1 MFAGCLG
8 ELAVRPFLYAVAL
21 WPAISHPTTRSG
33 QRVASLF
40 SRRGYN
46 IDSLA
51 VGPTENPKVSRMTIV
66 LNLEGHALDQVS
78 AQLFKLVNVIGI
90 SEMKDSDSLKREI
103 LLVKVAN
110 TSATKDIVKKH
121 NAVIADES
129 TTTLSIEA
137 VGQSAAIESLLNE
150 LRPQGIRE
158 LVQSGLVALER
169 GDKTLADRTLSTMG
183 TANESDS
190 NSSTADY
197 QN

>member
-1 MFAGCLG
+1 MAIHT
-8 ELAVRPFLYAVAL
+8 LAVLVENSPGVLA
-21 WPAISHPTTRSG
+21 
-33 QRVASLF
+33 RVASLF

-103 LLVKVAN
+103 LLVKVTNSDKAKEI
-110 TSATKDIVKKH
+110 AKKH

-129 TTTLSIEA
+129 QSTISLEA
-137 VGQSAAIESLLNE
+137 VGSSTAIEALLID
-150 LRPQGIRE
+150 LKPHGIRE

-183 TANESDS
+183 TANESYL
-190 NSSTADY
+190 NTATADY

>member
-1 MFAGCLG
+1 
-8 ELAVRPFLYAVAL
+8 
-21 WPAISHPTTRSG
+21 
-33 QRVASLF
+33 
-40 SRRGYN
+40 
-46 IDSLA
+46 
-51 VGPTENPKVSRMTIV
+51 MTIV

-103 LLVKVAN
+103 LLVKVVN
-110 TSATKDIVKKH
+110 NDKTKEIAKKH
-121 NAVIADES
+121 NAVVADENES
-129 TTTLSIEA
+129 TISIEA
-137 VGQSAAIESLLNE
+137 VGASKDIEALLIE
-150 LRPQGIRE
+150 LKPHGIRE

-169 GDKTLADRTLSTMG
+169 GARTLADRTLSTMG

>member
-1 MFAGCLG
+1 MAIHT
-8 ELAVRPFLYAVAL
+8 LAVLVENSPGVLA
-21 WPAISHPTTRSG
+21 
-33 QRVASLF
+33 RVASLF

-90 SEMKDSDSLKREI
+90 SEMKESDSLKREI
-103 LLVKVAN
+103 LLVKVTNSDKVKEIA
-110 TSATKDIVKKH
+110 KKH

-129 TTTLSIEA
+129 QSTISLEA
-137 VGQSAAIESLLNE
+137 VGSSTAIEALLID
-150 LRPQGIRE
+150 LKPHGIRE
-158 LVQSGLVALER
+158 LVQSGLVALAR

-190 NSSTADY
+190 NTSTADY

>member
-1 MFAGCLG
+1 MAIHT
-8 ELAVRPFLYAVAL
+8 LAVLVENSPGVLA
-21 WPAISHPTTRSG
+21 
-33 QRVASLF
+33 RVASLF

-90 SEMKDSDSLKREI
+90 SEMKDSDSSKREI

-110 TSATKDIVKKH
+110 TPSAKEVVKKH
-121 NAVIADES
+121 GAVIAEEGVK
-129 TTTLSIEA
+129 TISIEA
-137 VGQSAAIESLLNE
+137 VGQSSEIESLLAD
-150 LRPQGIRE
+150 LKPHGIRE

-169 GDKTLADRTLSTMG
+169 GDSTLADRTLSTMG